1 MDIDDNE
8 ASADEPFAG
17 DTAVRLYQTVY
28 CSRAADGVGEADVD
42 RIIAS
47 AQRRNPA
54 CGVTGLLVF
63 GSGLFFQWLEGPRAG
78 VALVMGLIRN
88 DARHR
93 GIVTLSESEEVRERL
108 FPEWTMERVS
118 TDDLRAVLVDALD
131 QVEDPSSAAALGEML
146 ERLEI
151 GGLGGLHARALG
163 S

>member
-1 MDIDDNE
+1 MDIDDE
-8 ASADEPFAG
+8 PTGDEPLPGGAL
-17 DTAVRLYQTVY
+17 ALMYQTVY

-78 VALVMGLIRN
+78 VALLMALIRN

-118 TDDLRAVLVDALD
+118 ADDLRAVLVDALD

-163 S
+163 G